1 MRYIMKKIYSILF
14 TLTLLPLMA
23 SAQEAVITQ
32 EGRVPYIIP
41 GEVTADG
48 KPRVCVRMTR
58 KEGGDI
64 FYIYNKN
71 MELETSFEAPQGQ
84 YTTTNTIESAT
95 VPGTS
100 MYSYDDSNAE
110 WHLDEQSQGV
120 TTGKLNDYESFFSLD
135 ANSYMRDYDEVMPTQ
150 TLFNNDENWELVVCP
165 SETYSYISPESYDA
179 NSGTVL
185 LKRYTM
191 AVNEALSIFNQ
202 NGQRVGTI
210 GDGGVS
216 DIEAVWIINGK
227 KYVSTRNADKSSNY
241 INKFYLVN
249 DSGTS
254 NVPMRGDVN
263 GDGTV
268 NMPDAMY
275 IVNKILN
282 GKFPDEK

>member
-1 MRYIMKKIYSILF
+1 MKKIYSILF

-84 YTTTNTIESAT
+84 YTTTSTTESAT

-135 ANSYMRDYDEVMPTQ
+135 ANTYMRDYDEVMPTQ

-165 SETYSYISPESYDA
+165 SGTYSYISPESYDA

-202 NGQRVGTI
+202 NGQRIGTI

-227 KYVSTRNADKSSNY
+227 KYVSTLNTDKSSNY

-263 GDGTV
+263 KDGEV
-268 NMPDAMY
+268 NIPDAMY

-282 GKFPDEK
+282 GKFPDEKTK